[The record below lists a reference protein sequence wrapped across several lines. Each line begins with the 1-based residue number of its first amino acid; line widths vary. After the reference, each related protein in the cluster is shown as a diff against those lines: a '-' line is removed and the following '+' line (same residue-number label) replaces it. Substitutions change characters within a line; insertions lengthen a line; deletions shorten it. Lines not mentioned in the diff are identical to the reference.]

1 MRSSNKIPITQ
12 QNPHSPTKSPSQAED
27 ELENTNTQLATALSR
42 IDTLDGEVK
51 DQHALIRK
59 LRGNYET
66 ESAMLIGQLQAR
78 IEYLE
83 NVNNANGGGSGR
95 VGGVGNGGG
104 KVDGKAVGR

>member
-1 MRSSNKIPITQ
+1 M
-12 QNPHSPTKSPSQAED
+12 
-27 ELENTNTQLATALSR
+27 NTQLGTALSR
-42 IDTLDGEVK
+42 IDTLESEVK
-51 DQHALIRK
+51 DQHSLIRK

-83 NVNNANGGGSGR
+83 NVNNVGVG
-95 VGGVGNGGG
+95 GGVGVVGG